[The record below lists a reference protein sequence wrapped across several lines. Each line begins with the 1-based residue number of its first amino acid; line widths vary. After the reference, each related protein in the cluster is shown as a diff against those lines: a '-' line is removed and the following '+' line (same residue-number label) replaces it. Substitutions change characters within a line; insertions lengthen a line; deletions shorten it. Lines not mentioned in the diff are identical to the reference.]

1 MRILYHHRTASRD
14 GQSTHIEEMVRALRE
29 LGHDVVVVGP
39 AVADA
44 TRAGA
49 RPHGIARLKRAL
61 PRPLYELMECGYSI
75 IAYRRLAA
83 AIRAHRPD
91 AIYERYNLFLLAG
104 AWARARYRVPLVV
117 EVNSPNSLERRQ
129 YGGLV
134 LRRLAAWTERYV
146 WRRADAVLPITE
158 VLAGIIAAAGVPR
171 TRMVVIPNG
180 IDPRDYA
187 ELPSADEAKAKLGLS
202 GRLVIGFTGFV
213 REWDQLERIV
223 RWLATRS
230 GNGTPHLLIVGDGPA
245 RAGAEACAREL
256 GVADRITFTGVVPR
270 KQVPRLAAA
279 FDIALQ
285 TALVPY
291 ASPLCLFEYL
301 ALGKAIV
308 APRQP
313 NHQEIL
319 SDGVDALLYDPAA
332 ATGIEAALDV
342 LCDDA
347 VLRQRL
353 ARRAE
358 QVIGERQLTWAHHAR
373 RVTALIERLAGAG
386 SVRGDEKLPR
396 VASHSPR

>member
-1 MRILYHHRTASRD
+1 
-14 GQSTHIEEMVRALRE
+14 
-29 LGHDVVVVGP
+29 
-39 AVADA
+39 
-44 TRAGA
+44 
-49 RPHGIARLKRAL
+49 
-61 PRPLYELMECGYSI
+61 
-75 IAYRRLAA
+75 
-83 AIRAHRPD
+83 
-91 AIYERYNLFLLAG
+91 
-104 AWARARYRVPLVV
+104 
-117 EVNSPNSLERRQ
+117 
-129 YGGLV
+129 
-134 LRRLAAWTERYV
+134 
-146 WRRADAVLPITE
+146 
-158 VLAGIIAAAGVPR
+158 
-171 TRMVVIPNG
+171 
-180 IDPRDYA
+180 
-187 ELPSADEAKAKLGLS
+187 
-202 GRLVIGFTGFV
+202 
-213 REWDQLERIV
+213 
-223 RWLATRS
+223 
-230 GNGTPHLLIVGDGPA
+230 
-245 RAGAEACAREL
+245 
-256 GVADRITFTGVVPR
+256 
-270 KQVPRLAAA
+270 VPRLAAA

-332 ATGIEAALDV
+332 ETGIEAALDV

-347 VLRQRL
+347 VLRERL